1 MNWLKAYNHEG
12 TEKVYI
18 DGQRRQIS
26 MAGREDWIIN
36 GFQFGS
42 EKDVNQAKSEK
53 LKIQKIQF
61 LKLIVL
67 RKNLILKLQKP
78 IWKVEIVGGTV
89 ECLHLQRATVMTK

>member
-53 LKIQKIQF
+53 LKIQKLEEKMDYENPQM
-61 LKLIVL
+61 VL
-67 RKNLILKLQKP
+67 MVYKKAIENRIFKTP
-78 IWKVEIVGGTV
+78 IGY
-89 ECLHLQRATVMTK
+89 